1 MNRFRILPIAL
12 LLLAISAAV
21 QAGTPINETRAVDAR
36 AQIAIS
42 NVRGSVT
49 VSTWDRDEVAITGTL
64 GEGTKELLIEGG
76 SSRLS
81 IEVKAPGQTG
91 WFNWGSNSRM
101 EDSLLDIKVPR
112 EAELDIEVVSA
123 NVAVSG
129 SAGRSIDVSSV
140 SGRIRIESTA
150 RELEVGSVSGSIE
163 LTGSADH
170 VEADTVSGEIN
181 ARTEAKRLSFETV
194 SGRINVET
202 ARFEELDASS
212 VSGDISVRGAP
223 DGNAAR
229 LSSETMSGSV
239 RVRLPGD
246 VSARV
251 EAETFSGRIR
261 TDFGAVK
268 EPEHGPG
275 RSLSTSIGS
284 GDARLDIETF
294 SGDIDIRR
302 E

>member
-1 MNRFRILPIAL
+1 MNNYRHFPIVL
-12 LLLAISAAV
+12 MLLAVGATA
-21 QAGTPINETRAVDAR
+21 QAGAPINESRTVDAR
-36 AQIAIS
+36 AQIVIS

-49 VSTWDRDEVAITGTL
+49 VSSWDRNEVAITGTL
-64 GEGTKELLIEGG
+64 GEGSKELLVEGG
-76 SSRLS
+76 NSRLS

-112 EAELDIEVVSA
+112 EAELEIDVVSA
-123 NVAVSG
+123 NVAISG
-129 SAGRSIDVSSV
+129 SAGRSIDVDSV
-140 SGRIRIESTA
+140 SGRVRIDSNVQ
-150 RELEVGSVSGSIE
+150 ELQVGSVSGSIE
-163 LTGSADH
+163 LTGKADR

-181 ARTEAKRLSFETV
+181 VRAEAQRLTLETV

-202 ARFEELDASS
+202 VRFDEINASS

-223 DGNAAR
+223 TGSTAR

-239 RVRLPGD
+239 RVRLPGEL
-246 VSARV
+246 SARI

-261 TDFGAVK
+261 TDFGTVK
-268 EPEHGPG
+268 EPEYGPG
-275 RSLSTSIGS
+275 RSLSTTVGS
-284 GDARLDIETF
+284 GESRLDIETF